1 MKKRMLI
8 DAEYLEET
16 RVVVTN
22 DNEIEDFDHETTT
35 KKQNRG
41 NLYLAKILTSF
52 IVLIW
57 NYNIRKKYLYG
68 EGIK

>member
-22 DNEIEDFDHETTT
+22 DNE
-35 KKQNRG
+35 
-41 NLYLAKILTSF
+41 LKILITRPQQKSK
-52 IVLIW
+52 IEETYI
-57 NYNIRKKYLYG
+57 
-68 EGIK
+68 

>member
-22 DNEIEDFDHETTT
+22 DNEIEDF
-35 KKQNRG
+35 
-41 NLYLAKILTSF
+41 
-52 IVLIW
+52 
-57 NYNIRKKYLYG
+57 YNHK
-68 EGIK
+68 